1 MNAIREAAS
10 GGDPLDDLL
19 MCLGLGA
26 LYVTLGILLTNRVLH
41 SARANAA
48 LQLS

>member
-10 GGDPLDDLL
+10 GGAPLDDLL
-19 MCLGLGA
+19 LCLGLGV
-26 LYVTLGILLTNRVLH
+26 LYLGLGVFLTERVLR
-41 SARANAA
+41 SARVNAA